1 MFSKQ
6 KLVLTNAFVNT
17 LNECLNRGGAWGWR
31 PSWWT
36 SPSLSCSPCK
46 RRLASW
52 TPASL
57 PSTCCL
63 PWPTPRVQLTA
74 QGNPG
79 PPMSGRGLSMPKNFE
94 FSAKNS
100 LPPNRVLKLHFGQ
113 RRKVMFFWVQHF
125 VLGKKWSFP
134 STVPMGVSP
143 DPLPCQKKNGLD
155 NSLTRPHL
163 EPCLCPLRPGASPVA
178 AWASHPP
185 HGAAHPA
192 AHGGGA
198 RHPPAGG
205 AVLHHQP
212 AGTGGPFPAGGR
224 ERDDAASPARW
235 ELVGSGVLGAIPR
248 WDGVKDW
255 WQLRPARLVCR

>member
-1 MFSKQ
+1 MDVTVSQ
-6 KLVLTNAFVNT
+6 LLSVQEAFGQLDPRIVAQH
-17 LNECLNRGGAWGWR
+17 L
-31 PSWWT
+31 
-36 SPSLSCSPCK
+36 
-46 RRLASW
+46 
-52 TPASL
+52 L
-57 PSTCCL
+57 PT
-63 PWPTPRVQLTA
+63 VAHA
-74 QGNPG
+74 QGSTDRPG
-79 PPMSGRGLSMPKNFE
+79 QPRTPQCLGGGCLCQKILNFRQ
-94 FSAKNS
+94 KNS
-100 LPPNRVLKLHFGQ
+100 PPPNRVPKLHFGQ

-255 WQLRPARLVCR
+255 WQLRPAKYARLVCR